1 MMPHEPSITRASRV
15 YPDRPFV
22 GVGAVVLAAQNIVLV
37 KRRFEPLA
45 DEWSLPGGALE
56 LGETMTIGVAR
67 EIREETSLQVEV
79 GPVIDVLDRIVRDDA
94 GQVQY
99 HYVLIDFLC
108 RVVGGTLAPGSD
120 VSQAVLAAPNA
131 LEEYRLTSKARA
143 VITRGLAMQNQL

>member
-1 MMPHEPSITRASRV
+1 
-15 YPDRPFV
+15 
-22 GVGAVVLAAQNIVLV
+22 VLAAQDIVLV

-67 EIREETSLQVEV
+67 EIQEETSFQVEV

-99 HYVLIDFLC
+99 HYVLVDFLC

>member
-1 MMPHEPSITRASRV
+1 MPHEPSITRASRV

-22 GVGAVVLAAQNIVLV
+22 GVGAVVLAAQDIVLV

-79 GPVIDVLDRIVRDDA
+79 GPVINVLDRIVRDDA

-99 HYVLIDFLC
+99 HYVLVDFLC

-120 VSQAVLAAPNA
+120 VSQAVLAVPNA

>member
-1 MMPHEPSITRASRV
+1 MPHEPSITRASRV

-22 GVGAVVLAAQNIVLV
+22 GVGAVVLAAQDIVLV

-99 HYVLIDFLC
+99 HYVLVDFLC

-131 LEEYRLTSKARA
+131 LEEYRLSSKARA

>member
-1 MMPHEPSITRASRV
+1 MMLHEPSITRASRV

-22 GVGAVVLAAQNIVLV
+22 GVGAVVLAAQDIVLV

-45 DEWSLPGGALE
+45 DEWRLPGGALE

-99 HYVLIDFLC
+99 HYVLVDFLC

>member
-1 MMPHEPSITRASRV
+1 MPHEPSITRASRV

-22 GVGAVVLAAQNIVLV
+22 GVGAVVLAAQDIVLV

-99 HYVLIDFLC
+99 HYVLVDFLC

>member
-1 MMPHEPSITRASRV
+1 MPHEPSITRASRV

-22 GVGAVVLAAQNIVLV
+22 GVGAVILAAQDIVLV

-99 HYVLIDFLC
+99 HYVLVDFLC

-131 LEEYRLTSKARA
+131 LEEYRLSSKARA

>member
-1 MMPHEPSITRASRV
+1 MPHEPSITRASRV

-22 GVGAVVLAAQNIVLV
+22 GVGAVVLVAQDIVLV

-94 GQVQY
+94 DQVQY
-99 HYVLIDFLC
+99 HYVLVDFLC

>member
-1 MMPHEPSITRASRV
+1 MPHEPSITQASRV

-22 GVGAVVLAAQNIVLV
+22 GVGAVVLAAQDIVLV

-45 DEWSLPGGALE
+45 DAWSLPGGALE

-94 GQVQY
+94 DQVQY
-99 HYVLIDFLC
+99 HYVLVDFLC

>member
-1 MMPHEPSITRASRV
+1 MPHEPSITRASRV

-22 GVGAVVLAAQNIVLV
+22 GVGAVVLAAQDIVLV

-67 EIREETSLQVEV
+67 EIQEETSFQVEV

-99 HYVLIDFLC
+99 HYVLVDFLC

-120 VSQAVLAAPNA
+120 VSQAVLA
-131 LEEYRLTSKARA
+131 
-143 VITRGLAMQNQL
+143 

>member
-1 MMPHEPSITRASRV
+1 MPHEPSITRASRV

-22 GVGAVVLAAQNIVLV
+22 GVGAVVLAAQDIVLV

-67 EIREETSLQVEV
+67 EIREETRLQVEV
-79 GPVIDVLDRIVRDDA
+79 GPVIDVFDRIVRDDA
-94 GQVQY
+94 DQVQY
-99 HYVLIDFLC
+99 HYVLVDFLC

>member
-1 MMPHEPSITRASRV
+1 MPHEPSITRASRV

-22 GVGAVVLAAQNIVLV
+22 GVGAVVLAAQDIVLV

-67 EIREETSLQVEV
+67 EIQEETSLQVEV

-94 GQVQY
+94 DQVQY
-99 HYVLIDFLC
+99 HYVLVDFLC

>member
-1 MMPHEPSITRASRV
+1 MPHEPSITQASRV

-22 GVGAVVLAAQNIVLV
+22 GVGAVVLAAQDIVLV

-45 DEWSLPGGALE
+45 DAWSLPGGALE

-67 EIREETSLQVEV
+67 EIREETNLQVEV

-94 GQVQY
+94 DQVQY
-99 HYVLIDFLC
+99 HYVLVDFLC

-131 LEEYRLTSKARA
+131 LEEYRLTNKARA

>member
-1 MMPHEPSITRASRV
+1 MPHEPSITQASRV

-22 GVGAVVLAAQNIVLV
+22 GVGAVVLAAQDIVLV

-45 DEWSLPGGALE
+45 DAWSLPGGALE

-94 GQVQY
+94 DQVQY
-99 HYVLIDFLC
+99 HYVLVDFLC

-131 LEEYRLTSKARA
+131 LEEYRLTNKARA

>member
-1 MMPHEPSITRASRV
+1 
-15 YPDRPFV
+15 
-22 GVGAVVLAAQNIVLV
+22 VLAAQDIVLV

-67 EIREETSLQVEV
+67 EIQEETSLQVEV

-99 HYVLIDFLC
+99 HYVLVDFLC

>member
-1 MMPHEPSITRASRV
+1 M
-15 YPDRPFV
+15 
-22 GVGAVVLAAQNIVLV
+22 LAAQDIVLV

-99 HYVLIDFLC
+99 HYVLVDFLC

>member
-1 MMPHEPSITRASRV
+1 MPHESSLTRPYRV

-22 GVGAVVLAAQNIVLV
+22 GVGAVILAAQDIVLV

-99 HYVLIDFLC
+99 HYVLVDFLC

-131 LEEYRLTSKARA
+131 LEEYRLSSKARA

>member
-1 MMPHEPSITRASRV
+1 MPHEPSITRASRV

-22 GVGAVVLAAQNIVLV
+22 GVGAVVLAAQDIVLV

-99 HYVLIDFLC
+99 HYVLVDFLC
-108 RVVGGTLAPGSD
+108 RVVGGTLAPGAD

-143 VITRGLAMQNQL
+143 VITRGLTMQNQL

>member
-1 MMPHEPSITRASRV
+1 MPHEPSITRASRV

-22 GVGAVVLAAQNIVLV
+22 GVGAVVLAAQDIVLV

-94 GQVQY
+94 DQVQY
-99 HYVLIDFLC
+99 HYVLVDFLC

-131 LEEYRLTSKARA
+131 LEEYRLTRKARA

>member
-1 MMPHEPSITRASRV
+1 MPHEPSITRASRV

-22 GVGAVVLAAQNIVLV
+22 GVGAVVLAAQDIVLV

-79 GPVIDVLDRIVRDDA
+79 GPVIDVLDRIVRDDT

-99 HYVLIDFLC
+99 HYVLVDFLC

-131 LEEYRLTSKARA
+131 LEEYRLTNKAHA

>member
-1 MMPHEPSITRASRV
+1 MPHEPSISRASRV

-22 GVGAVVLAAQNIVLV
+22 GVGAVVLAAQDIVLV

-79 GPVIDVLDRIVRDDA
+79 GPVINVLDRIVRDDA

-99 HYVLIDFLC
+99 HYVLVDFLC

>member
-1 MMPHEPSITRASRV
+1 MMLHEPSITRASRV

-22 GVGAVVLAAQNIVLV
+22 GVGAVVLAAQDIVLV

-99 HYVLIDFLC
+99 HYVLVDFLC

-131 LEEYRLTSKARA
+131 LEEYRLSSKARA

>member
-1 MMPHEPSITRASRV
+1 M
-15 YPDRPFV
+15 
-22 GVGAVVLAAQNIVLV
+22 LAAQDIVLV

-94 GQVQY
+94 DQVQY
-99 HYVLIDFLC
+99 HYVLVDFLC

>member
-1 MMPHEPSITRASRV
+1 MPHEPSITQASRV

-22 GVGAVVLAAQNIVLV
+22 GVGAVVLAAQDIVLV

-45 DEWSLPGGALE
+45 DAWSLPGGALE

-67 EIREETSLQVEV
+67 EIREETNLQVEV

-94 GQVQY
+94 DQVQY
-99 HYVLIDFLC
+99 HYVLVDFLC

>member
-1 MMPHEPSITRASRV
+1 MPHEPAITRASRV

-22 GVGAVVLAAQNIVLV
+22 GVGAVVLAAQDIVLV

-67 EIREETSLQVEV
+67 EIQEETSFQVEV

-99 HYVLIDFLC
+99 HYVLVDFLC

>member
-1 MMPHEPSITRASRV
+1 MPHEPSITRASRV

-22 GVGAVVLAAQNIVLV
+22 GVGAVVLAAQDIVLV

-67 EIREETSLQVEV
+67 EIQEETSLQVEV

-99 HYVLIDFLC
+99 HYVLVDFLC

-131 LEEYRLTSKARA
+131 LEEYRLTSNARA

>member
-1 MMPHEPSITRASRV
+1 MPHEPSITRASRV

-22 GVGAVVLAAQNIVLV
+22 GVGAVVLAAQDIVLV

-99 HYVLIDFLC
+99 HYVLVDFLC

-131 LEEYRLTSKARA
+131 LEEYRLTRKARA

>member
-1 MMPHEPSITRASRV
+1 MPHEPSITQASRV

-22 GVGAVVLAAQNIVLV
+22 GVGAGVLAAQDIVLV

-45 DEWSLPGGALE
+45 DAWSLPGGALE

-67 EIREETSLQVEV
+67 EIQEETSLQVEV

-99 HYVLIDFLC
+99 HYVLVDFLC

>member
-1 MMPHEPSITRASRV
+1 MPHESSITRASRV

-22 GVGAVVLAAQNIVLV
+22 GVGAVVLAAQDIVLV

-94 GQVQY
+94 DQVQY
-99 HYVLIDFLC
+99 HYVLVDFLC

-131 LEEYRLTSKARA
+131 LEEYRLSSKTRA

>member
-1 MMPHEPSITRASRV
+1 MPHEPSITRASRV

-22 GVGAVVLAAQNIVLV
+22 GVGAVVLAAQDIVLV

-67 EIREETSLQVEV
+67 EIQEETSLQVEV

-99 HYVLIDFLC
+99 HYVLVDFLC

>member
-1 MMPHEPSITRASRV
+1 MMLHEPSITRASRV

-22 GVGAVVLAAQNIVLV
+22 GVGAVVLAAQDIVLV

-79 GPVIDVLDRIVRDDA
+79 GPVINVLDRIVRDDA

-99 HYVLIDFLC
+99 HYVLVDFLC

>member
-1 MMPHEPSITRASRV
+1 MPHEPSITRASRV

-22 GVGAVVLAAQNIVLV
+22 GVGAVVLVAQDIVLV

-94 GQVQY
+94 DQVQY
-99 HYVLIDFLC
+99 HYVLVDFLC

-131 LEEYRLTSKARA
+131 LEEYRLTSKARS

>member
-1 MMPHEPSITRASRV
+1 MPHEPSITRASRV

-22 GVGAVVLAAQNIVLV
+22 GVGAVVLVAQDIVLV

-99 HYVLIDFLC
+99 HYVLVDFLC

>member
-1 MMPHEPSITRASRV
+1 
-15 YPDRPFV
+15 
-22 GVGAVVLAAQNIVLV
+22 
-37 KRRFEPLA
+37 
-45 DEWSLPGGALE
+45 
-56 LGETMTIGVAR
+56 MTIGVAR

-99 HYVLIDFLC
+99 HYVLVDFLC

-143 VITRGLAMQNQL
+143 VITRALAMQDQL

>member
-1 MMPHEPSITRASRV
+1 MSHEPSITRASRV

-22 GVGAVVLAAQNIVLV
+22 GVGAVVLAAQDIVLV

-94 GQVQY
+94 DQVQY
-99 HYVLIDFLC
+99 HYVLVDFLC

>member
-1 MMPHEPSITRASRV
+1 MPHEPSITRASRV

-22 GVGAVVLAAQNIVLV
+22 GVGAVVLAAQDIVLV

-94 GQVQY
+94 DQVQY
-99 HYVLIDFLC
+99 HYVLVDFLC

>member
-1 MMPHEPSITRASRV
+1 MPHEPSITRASRV

-22 GVGAVVLAAQNIVLV
+22 GVGAVVLAAQDIVLV

-94 GQVQY
+94 DQVQY
-99 HYVLIDFLC
+99 HYVLVDFLC

-131 LEEYRLTSKARA
+131 LEEYRLSSKARA

>member
-1 MMPHEPSITRASRV
+1 MPHEPSITRASRV

-22 GVGAVVLAAQNIVLV
+22 GVGAVVLAAQDIVLV

-79 GPVIDVLDRIVRDDA
+79 GPVINVLDRIVRDDA

-99 HYVLIDFLC
+99 HYVLVDFLC

>member
-1 MMPHEPSITRASRV
+1 MPHEPSITRASRV

-22 GVGAVVLAAQNIVLV
+22 GVGAVVLAAQDIVLV

-56 LGETMTIGVAR
+56 LGVTMTIGVAR
-67 EIREETSLQVEV
+67 EIREETSLLVEV

-94 GQVQY
+94 DQVQY
-99 HYVLIDFLC
+99 HYVLVDFLC

>member
-1 MMPHEPSITRASRV
+1 M
-15 YPDRPFV
+15 
-22 GVGAVVLAAQNIVLV
+22 LAAQDIVLV

-67 EIREETSLQVEV
+67 EIQEETSLQVEV

-99 HYVLIDFLC
+99 HYVLVDFLC

>member
-1 MMPHEPSITRASRV
+1 MPHEPSITRASRV
-15 YPDRPFV
+15 YPGRPFV
-22 GVGAVVLAAQNIVLV
+22 GVGAVVLAAQDIVLV

-67 EIREETSLQVEV
+67 EIQEETSFQVEV

-94 GQVQY
+94 DQVQY
-99 HYVLIDFLC
+99 HYVLVDFLC
-108 RVVGGTLAPGSD
+108 RVVGCTLAPGSD